1 MKATV
6 KYAVRT
12 VIILVVLLAGPGV
25 VSLTDSRADDSW
37 RTASRE
43 SAGIAPLPADA
54 PEAIAQVYCARA
66 FRWRGA
72 FAVHCWLATKPAG
85 AASYTVYEVT
95 GWSVRRGGKAVRA
108 MQAAPDRYW
117 YGAPPT
123 LHAELRGE
131 DAAAAI
137 TRIETAVNNYP
148 YPDSYTTWPGPNS
161 NTFVAHVLRQVPAL
175 RADLPP
181 TAIGKDYLPGPALFA
196 ETPSGTGGQ
205 VSLFGLVGIAVGI
218 EEGLEI
224 NLLGLNLGID
234 PGELALRL
242 PGIGKVSLNIDDAA
256 AARP

>member
-1 MKATV
+1 M

-12 VIILVVLLAGPGV
+12 LIILAVLLAGPGL

-54 PEAIAQVYCARA
+54 PEALAQVYCARA

-72 FAVHCWLATKPAG
+72 FAVHCWLATKPEG

-95 GWSVRRGGKAVRA
+95 GWSVRRGGKAVQVR
-108 MQAAPDRYW
+108 QTAPDRHW

-123 LHAELRGE
+123 LHAELRG
-131 DAAAAI
+131 DAATEAI
-137 TRIETAVNNYP
+137 RQIEIAVNSYP

-161 NTFVAHVLRQVPAL
+161 NTFVAYVLRQTPGL

-181 TAIGKDYLPGPALFA
+181 TAIGKDFLPGPELVAM
-196 ETPSGTGGQ
+196 TPSGTGGQ
-205 VSLFGLVGIAVGI
+205 VSLFGLAGIAVGI

-242 PGIGKVSLNIDDAA
+242 PGIGKVGLNIDDAA
-256 AARP
+256 AAETQ